1 MKKDT
6 AWRDMMT
13 QHPGG
18 GGNGPRGRN
27 IPHDGEEKGKMFV
40 GGLSWETTQET
51 LQRYFGQY
59 GEVIDC
65 VVMKNSD
72 TGRSRG
78 FGFVTFADPN
88 KVDVVLKSGPHEL
101 DGRTIDPKA
110 CNPRSMQKQKKNG
123 NWPKV
128 FLGGL
133 PSNLTE
139 TDLRNFFS
147 RFGAVM
153 EVVIM
158 FDQEKKKSRGFGF
171 LSFETEEAVD
181 RAVAE
186 HFVNINGKQKVEIKK
201 AEPRDASKA
210 QEDAGQWGTPPDNQ
224 WGMPVGPPG
233 MPGINNG
240 MGPGNMGPPL
250 GPPLGP
256 HNSQMGGHMGTQGMV
271 QGPYQ
276 GWGTPPQQQGYPPQ
290 GYGAPQGPQGYQGW
304 GAGQTLQQWGAPN
317 YGSPGGQQYGSF
329 GDPYGRNAPLGALV
343 TGAPGAPSPNLAAAA
358 APQPGGKTSADY
370 SSWGQYNYNQM
381 TSESTAAAA
390 AVFNHGHGRG
400 YNDGGPQ
407 GQAPAHQGNTRV
419 PYAEEAA
426 KEESIMKGGKRK
438 VVDDDVELY
447 KKRKFHPEL
456 DKESIGS
463 RAVAGYSGYS
473 GDMTVEQ
480 YMTHL

>member
-6 AWRDMMT
+6 AWRDMMA
-13 QHPGG
+13 HPG

-27 IPHDGEEKGKMFV
+27 MPHDGEEKGKMFV
-40 GGLSWETTQET
+40 GGLSWETTQES

-65 VVMKNSD
+65 VVMKNSE

-88 KVDVVLKSGPHEL
+88 KVESVLKSGPHEL

-110 CNPRSMQKQKKNG
+110 CNPRSMQKQKRNG

-147 RFGAVM
+147 RFGGVM

-186 HFVNINGKQKVEIKK
+186 HFVNINGKQVEIKK
-201 AEPRDASKA
+201 AEPRDANKA
-210 QEDAGQWGTPPDNQ
+210 QEESGQWGTHPDNQ

-233 MPGINNG
+233 MHGLNNG

-256 HNSQMGGHMGTQGMV
+256 HNSQMGAHLGTQGMV

-290 GYGAPQGPQGYQGW
+290 GYGAPQGPGGYQGW
-304 GAGQTLQQWGAPN
+304 GAGQQLQQWGAPN
-317 YGSPGGQQYGSF
+317 YSSPGGQQYGSF
-329 GDPYGRNAPLGALV
+329 GDPYGRNAPLSALM

-358 APQPGGKTSADY
+358 AGPTPGGKASADY
-370 SSWGQYNYNQM
+370 SSWGQFNYNQM
-381 TSESTAAAA
+381 SGENSAAAA
-390 AVFNHGHGRG
+390 AAAAFNHGRG
-400 YNDGGPQ
+400 YNDGG
-407 GQAPAHQGNTRV
+407 APGPAPTHQG
-419 PYAEEAA
+419 E
-426 KEESIMKGGKRK
+426 
-438 VVDDDVELY
+438 
-447 KKRKFHPEL
+447 
-456 DKESIGS
+456 GS
-463 RAVAGYSGYS
+463 SVW
-473 GDMTVEQ
+473 
-480 YMTHL
+480 

>member
-1 MKKDT
+1 MKKDS
-6 AWRDMMT
+6 AWRDMMA
-13 QHPGG
+13 HPG

-27 IPHDGEEKGKMFV
+27 MPHDGEEKGKMFV
-40 GGLSWETTQET
+40 GGLSWETTQES

-65 VVMKNSD
+65 VVMKNNE

-88 KVDVVLKSGPHEL
+88 KVDAVLKNGPHEL

-110 CNPRSMQKQKKNG
+110 CNPRSMQKQKRNG

-147 RFGAVM
+147 RFGGVM

-186 HFVNINGKQKVEIKK
+186 HFVNINGKQVEIKK
-201 AEPRDASKA
+201 AEPRDTSKA
-210 QEDAGQWGTPPDNQ
+210 QEEGGQWGAHPDNH

-233 MPGINNG
+233 MPGLNNG
-240 MGPGNMGPPL
+240 MGPGNMGPPM
-250 GPPLGP
+250 GPPLP

-271 QGPYQ
+271 QSPYQ

-290 GYGAPQGPQGYQGW
+290 GYGAPQGPGGYQGW
-304 GAGQTLQQWGAPN
+304 GASQQLQQWGAPS

-329 GDPYGRNAPLGALV
+329 GDPYGRNAPLSALM

-358 APQPGGKTSADY
+358 GPQPGGKASADY
-370 SSWGQYNYNQM
+370 SSWGQFNYNQM
-381 TSESTAAAA
+381 SGENSAAAA
-390 AVFNHGHGRG
+390 AAAFNHGRG
-400 YNDGGPQ
+400 YNDGGAP
-407 GQAPAHQGNTRV
+407 GQAPAHQGAAQYGSEGYFMHEGRDPHANGR
-419 PYAEEAA
+419 PSPSDAEQ
-426 KEESIMKGGKRK
+426 KTYIS
-438 VVDDDVELY
+438 L
-447 KKRKFHPEL
+447 
-456 DKESIGS
+456 
-463 RAVAGYSGYS
+463 
-473 GDMTVEQ
+473 
-480 YMTHL
+480 

>member
-1 MKKDT
+1 MEELRVWRHLDFWRHLGEDARPPCSACGGETMKKDS
-6 AWRDMMT
+6 AWRDMMA
-13 QHPGG
+13 HPG

-27 IPHDGEEKGKMFV
+27 MPHDGEEKGKMFV
-40 GGLSWETTQET
+40 GGLSWETTQES

-65 VVMKNSD
+65 VVMKNNE

-88 KVDVVLKSGPHEL
+88 KVDAVLKNGPHEL

-110 CNPRSMQKQKKNG
+110 CNPRSMQKQKRNG

-147 RFGAVM
+147 RFGGVM

-186 HFVNINGKQKVEIKK
+186 HFVNINGKQVEIKK
-201 AEPRDASKA
+201 AEPRDTSKA
-210 QEDAGQWGTPPDNQ
+210 QEEGGQWGAHPDNH

-233 MPGINNG
+233 MPGLNNG
-240 MGPGNMGPPL
+240 MGPGNMGPPM
-250 GPPLGP
+250 GPPLP

-271 QGPYQ
+271 QSPYQ

-290 GYGAPQGPQGYQGW
+290 GYGAPQGPGGYQGW
-304 GAGQTLQQWGAPN
+304 GASQQLQQWGAPS

-329 GDPYGRNAPLGALV
+329 GDPYGRNAPLSALM

-358 APQPGGKTSADY
+358 GPQPGGKASADY
-370 SSWGQYNYNQM
+370 SSWGQFNYNQM
-381 TSESTAAAA
+381 SGENSAAAA
-390 AVFNHGHGRG
+390 AAAFNHGRG
-400 YNDGGPQ
+400 YNDGGAP
-407 GQAPAHQGNTRV
+407 GQAPAHQGAAQYGSEGYFMHEGRDPHANGR
-419 PYAEEAA
+419 PSPSDAEQ
-426 KEESIMKGGKRK
+426 KTYIS
-438 VVDDDVELY
+438 L
-447 KKRKFHPEL
+447 
-456 DKESIGS
+456 
-463 RAVAGYSGYS
+463 
-473 GDMTVEQ
+473 
-480 YMTHL
+480 

>member
-1 MKKDT
+1 MKKDS
-6 AWRDMMT
+6 AWRDMMA
-13 QHPGG
+13 HPG

-27 IPHDGEEKGKMFV
+27 MPHDGEEKGKMFV
-40 GGLSWETTQET
+40 GGLSWETTQES

-65 VVMKNSD
+65 VVMKNNE

-88 KVDVVLKSGPHEL
+88 KVDAVLKSGPHEL

-110 CNPRSMQKQKKNG
+110 CNPRSMQKQKRNG

-147 RFGAVM
+147 RFGGVM

-186 HFVNINGKQKVEIKK
+186 HFVNINGKQVEIKK
-201 AEPRDASKA
+201 AEPRDTSKA
-210 QEDAGQWGTPPDNQ
+210 QEEGGQWGAHPDNH

-233 MPGINNG
+233 MPGLNNG
-240 MGPGNMGPPL
+240 MGPGNMGPPM
-250 GPPLGP
+250 GPPLP

-271 QGPYQ
+271 QSPYQ

-290 GYGAPQGPQGYQGW
+290 GYGAPQGPGGYQGW
-304 GAGQTLQQWGAPN
+304 GASQQLQQWGAPS

-329 GDPYGRNAPLGALV
+329 GPMEGGTWGWTSP
-343 TGAPGAPSPNLAAAA
+343 TSPSTPQPHEPAAG
-358 APQPGGKTSADY
+358 PQPGGKASADY
-370 SSWGQYNYNQM
+370 SSWGQFNYNQM
-381 TSESTAAAA
+381 SGENSAAA
-390 AVFNHGHGRG
+390 AVAFNHGRG
-400 YNDGGPQ
+400 YNDGGAP
-407 GQAPAHQGNTRV
+407 GQASAHQGAAQYGSEGYFMHEGRDPHANGR
-419 PYAEEAA
+419 PSPSDAEQ
-426 KEESIMKGGKRK
+426 KTYIS
-438 VVDDDVELY
+438 L
-447 KKRKFHPEL
+447 
-456 DKESIGS
+456 
-463 RAVAGYSGYS
+463 
-473 GDMTVEQ
+473 
-480 YMTHL
+480 

>member
-6 AWRDMMT
+6 AWRDMMA
-13 QHPGG
+13 HPGG
-18 GGNGPRGRN
+18 GNAPRGRN
-27 IPHDGEEKGKMFV
+27 MPHDGEEKGKMFV
-40 GGLSWETTQET
+40 GGLSWETTQES

-65 VVMKNSD
+65 VVMKNSE

-88 KVDVVLKSGPHEL
+88 KVDSVLKNGPHEL

-110 CNPRSMQKQKKNG
+110 CNPRSMQKQKRNG

-147 RFGAVM
+147 RFGGVM

-210 QEDAGQWGTPPDNQ
+210 QEEGGQWGTHPDNQ

-233 MPGINNG
+233 MPGLNNG

-290 GYGAPQGPQGYQGW
+290 GYGAPQGPGGYQGW
-304 GAGQTLQQWGAPN
+304 GAGQQLQQWGAPN

-329 GDPYGRNAPLGALV
+329 GDPYGRNAPIGALM

-358 APQPGGKTSADY
+358 GAQPGGKASADY
-370 SSWGQYNYNQM
+370 SSWGQFNYNQM
-381 TSESTAAAA
+381 SGENSAAAA
-390 AVFNHGHGRG
+390 AAAFNHGRG
-400 YNDGGPQ
+400 YNDGGAP
-407 GQAPAHQGNTRV
+407 GPAPAHQG
-419 PYAEEAA
+419 AA
-426 KEESIMKGGKRK
+426 RYGSEGVIGQEGGDPHTNGRPSPSNAQP
-438 VVDDDVELY
+438 LSY
-447 KKRKFHPEL
+447 IQL
-456 DKESIGS
+456 
-463 RAVAGYSGYS
+463 
-473 GDMTVEQ
+473 
-480 YMTHL
+480 

>member
-1 MKKDT
+1 MEELRVWRHLDFWRHLGEDARPPCSACGGETMKKDS
-6 AWRDMMT
+6 AWRDMMA
-13 QHPGG
+13 HPG

-27 IPHDGEEKGKMFV
+27 MPHDGEEKGKMFV
-40 GGLSWETTQET
+40 GGLSWETTQES

-65 VVMKNSD
+65 VVMKNNE

-88 KVDVVLKSGPHEL
+88 KVDAVLKNGPHEL

-110 CNPRSMQKQKKNG
+110 CNPRSMQKQKRNG

-147 RFGAVM
+147 RFGGVM

-186 HFVNINGKQKVEIKK
+186 HFVNINGKQVEIKK
-201 AEPRDASKA
+201 AEPRDTSKA
-210 QEDAGQWGTPPDNQ
+210 QEEGGQWGAHPDNH

-233 MPGINNG
+233 MPGLNNG
-240 MGPGNMGPPL
+240 MGPGNMGPPM
-250 GPPLGP
+250 GPPLP

-271 QGPYQ
+271 QSPYQ

-290 GYGAPQGPQGYQGW
+290 GYGAPQGPGGYQGW
-304 GAGQTLQQWGAPN
+304 GASQQLQQWGAPS

-329 GDPYGRNAPLGALV
+329 
-343 TGAPGAPSPNLAAAA
+343 AAAG
-358 APQPGGKTSADY
+358 PQPGGKASADY
-370 SSWGQYNYNQM
+370 SSWGQFNYNQM
-381 TSESTAAAA
+381 SGENSAAAA
-390 AVFNHGHGRG
+390 AAAFNHGRG
-400 YNDGGPQ
+400 YNDGGAP
-407 GQAPAHQGNTRV
+407 GQAPAHQG
-419 PYAEEAA
+419 
-426 KEESIMKGGKRK
+426 
-438 VVDDDVELY
+438 EL
-447 KKRKFHPEL
+447 
-456 DKESIGS
+456 S
-463 RAVAGYSGYS
+463 
-473 GDMTVEQ
+473 
-480 YMTHL
+480 

>member
-6 AWRDMMT
+6 AWRDMMA
-13 QHPGG
+13 HPGG
-18 GGNGPRGRN
+18 GNAPRGRN
-27 IPHDGEEKGKMFV
+27 MPHDGEEKGKMFV
-40 GGLSWETTQET
+40 GGLSWETTQES

-65 VVMKNSD
+65 VVMKNSE

-88 KVDVVLKSGPHEL
+88 KVDSVLKNGPHEL

-110 CNPRSMQKQKKNG
+110 CNPRSMQKQKRNG

-147 RFGAVM
+147 RFGGVM

-186 HFVNINGKQKVEIKK
+186 HFVNINGKQVEIKK

-210 QEDAGQWGTPPDNQ
+210 QEEGGQWGTHPDNQ

-233 MPGINNG
+233 MPGLNNG

-290 GYGAPQGPQGYQGW
+290 GYGAPQGPGGYQGW
-304 GAGQTLQQWGAPN
+304 GAGQQLQQWGAPN

-329 GDPYGRNAPLGALV
+329 GDPYGRNAPIGALM

-358 APQPGGKTSADY
+358 GAQPGGKASADY
-370 SSWGQYNYNQM
+370 SSWGQFNYNQM
-381 TSESTAAAA
+381 SGENSAAAA
-390 AVFNHGHGRG
+390 AAAFNHGRG
-400 YNDGGPQ
+400 YNDGGAP
-407 GQAPAHQGNTRV
+407 GPAPAHQDL
-419 PYAEEAA
+419 A
-426 KEESIMKGGKRK
+426 
-438 VVDDDVELY
+438 L
-447 KKRKFHPEL
+447 FF
-456 DKESIGS
+456 GS
-463 RAVAGYSGYS
+463 N
-473 GDMTVEQ
+473 
-480 YMTHL
+480 

>member
-6 AWRDMMT
+6 AWRDMMA
-13 QHPGG
+13 HPG

-27 IPHDGEEKGKMFV
+27 MPHDGEEKGKMFV
-40 GGLSWETTQET
+40 GGLSWETTQES

-65 VVMKNSD
+65 VVMKNSE

-88 KVDVVLKSGPHEL
+88 KVDSVLKNGPHEL

-110 CNPRSMQKQKKNG
+110 CNPRSMQKQKRNG

-147 RFGAVM
+147 RFGGVM

-186 HFVNINGKQKVEIKK
+186 HFVNINGKQVEIKK

-210 QEDAGQWGTPPDNQ
+210 QEEGGQWGAHPDNQ

-233 MPGINNG
+233 MPGLNNG

-290 GYGAPQGPQGYQGW
+290 GYGAPQGPGGYQGW
-304 GAGQTLQQWGAPN
+304 GAGQQLQQWGAPN

-329 GDPYGRNAPLGALV
+329 GDPYGRNAPLSALM

-358 APQPGGKTSADY
+358 GPQPGGKASADY
-370 SSWGQYNYNQM
+370 SSWGQFNYNQM
-381 TSESTAAAA
+381 SGENSAAAA
-390 AVFNHGHGRG
+390 AAAFNHGRG
-400 YNDGGPQ
+400 YNDGGAP
-407 GQAPAHQGNTRV
+407 GPAPAHQGEIGTFLWEHLTLYN
-419 PYAEEAA
+419 AHNQLFSGAA
-426 KEESIMKGGKRK
+426 RYGSEGVIGQEGGDPHTNGRPSPSNAQPFSYIQ
-438 VVDDDVELY
+438 L
-447 KKRKFHPEL
+447 
-456 DKESIGS
+456 
-463 RAVAGYSGYS
+463 
-473 GDMTVEQ
+473 
-480 YMTHL
+480 

>member
-1 MKKDT
+1 MKKDS
-6 AWRDMMT
+6 AWRDMMA
-13 QHPGG
+13 HPG

-27 IPHDGEEKGKMFV
+27 MPHDGEEKGKMFV
-40 GGLSWETTQET
+40 GGLSWETTQES

-65 VVMKNSD
+65 VVMKNNE

-88 KVDVVLKSGPHEL
+88 KVDAVLKSGPHEL

-110 CNPRSMQKQKKNG
+110 CNPRSMQKQKRNG

-147 RFGAVM
+147 RFGGVM

-186 HFVNINGKQKVEIKK
+186 HFVNINGKQVEIKK
-201 AEPRDASKA
+201 AEPRDTSKA
-210 QEDAGQWGTPPDNQ
+210 QEEGGQWGAHPDNH

-233 MPGINNG
+233 MPGLNNG
-240 MGPGNMGPPL
+240 MGPGNMGPPM
-250 GPPLGP
+250 GPPLP

-271 QGPYQ
+271 QSPYQ

-290 GYGAPQGPQGYQGW
+290 GYGAPQGPGGYQGW
-304 GAGQTLQQWGAPN
+304 GASQQLQQWGAPS

-329 GDPYGRNAPLGALV
+329 GPMEGGTWGWTSPTSPSTPQPHERDPYGRNAPLSALM

-358 APQPGGKTSADY
+358 GPQPGGKASADY
-370 SSWGQYNYNQM
+370 SSWGQFNYNQM
-381 TSESTAAAA
+381 SGENSAAA
-390 AVFNHGHGRG
+390 AVAFNHGRG
-400 YNDGGPQ
+400 YNDGGAP
-407 GQAPAHQGNTRV
+407 GQASAHQGAAQYGSEGYFMHEGRDPHANGR
-419 PYAEEAA
+419 PSPSDAEQ
-426 KEESIMKGGKRK
+426 KTYIS
-438 VVDDDVELY
+438 L
-447 KKRKFHPEL
+447 
-456 DKESIGS
+456 
-463 RAVAGYSGYS
+463 
-473 GDMTVEQ
+473 
-480 YMTHL
+480 

>member
-1 MKKDT
+1 MKKET
-6 AWRDMMT
+6 AWRDMMA
-13 QHPGG
+13 HPC

-40 GGLSWETTQET
+40 GGLSWETTQES

-65 VVMKNSD
+65 VVMKNSE

-88 KVDVVLKSGPHEL
+88 KVDSVLKSGPHEL

-110 CNPRSMQKQKKNG
+110 CNPRSMQKQKRNG

-147 RFGAVM
+147 RFGGVM

-186 HFVNINGKQKVEIKK
+186 HFVNINGKQVEIKK
-201 AEPRDASKA
+201 AEPRDANKVQDES
-210 QEDAGQWGTPPDNQ
+210 GQWGAHPDNQ
-224 WGMPVGPPG
+224 WGMPVGPP
-233 MPGINNG
+233 MPGLNNG

-271 QGPYQ
+271 QSPYQ

-290 GYGAPQGPQGYQGW
+290 GYGAPQGPGGYQGW
-304 GAGQTLQQWGAPN
+304 GAGQLQQQWGAPN

-329 GDPYGRNAPLGALV
+329 GPMEGGTWGWTSP
-343 TGAPGAPSPNLAAAA
+343 TSPSTPQPHEPAAAG
-358 APQPGGKTSADY
+358 PQPGGKASADY
-370 SSWGQYNYNQM
+370 SSWGQFNYNQM
-381 TSESTAAAA
+381 SGENSAAAA
-390 AVFNHGHGRG
+390 FNHGRG
-400 YNDGGPQ
+400 YSDGG
-407 GQAPAHQGNTRV
+407 APGPAPPHQGATR
-419 PYAEEAA
+419 Y
-426 KEESIMKGGKRK
+426 
-438 VVDDDVELY
+438 
-447 KKRKFHPEL
+447 
-456 DKESIGS
+456 GS
-463 RAVAGYSGYS
+463 EGVMEMGEPHTNGRPSPPA
-473 GDMTVEQ
+473 
-480 YMTHL
+480 YMHL

>member
-1 MKKDT
+1 MKKDG
-6 AWRDMMT
+6 AWRDMMA
-13 QHPGG
+13 HPG

-40 GGLSWETTQET
+40 GGLSWETTQES

-65 VVMKNSD
+65 VVMKNSE

-147 RFGAVM
+147 RYGAVM

-186 HFVNINGKQKVEIKK
+186 HFVNINGKQVEIKK

-210 QEDAGQWGTPPDNQ
+210 QEESGQWGTPPDNQ

-233 MPGINNG
+233 IPGLNNG

-271 QGPYQ
+271 QGPYHQ

-304 GAGQTLQQWGAPN
+304 GAGQQLQQWGAPN

-329 GDPYGRNAPLGALV
+329 GDPYGRNAPLNALV

-358 APQPGGKTSADY
+358 GPQPGGKASADY

-381 TSESTAAAA
+381 SGENSAVAAAA
-390 AVFNHGHGRG
+390 AAFNHGRG
-400 YNDGGPQ
+400 YNDGGAQ
-407 GQAPAHQGNTRV
+407 GQAPAHQGAARYGSESLMGQQAGDPHTNGRPSPSNAQPS
-419 PYAEEAA
+419 PY
-426 KEESIMKGGKRK
+426 IQ
-438 VVDDDVELY
+438 L
-447 KKRKFHPEL
+447 
-456 DKESIGS
+456 
-463 RAVAGYSGYS
+463 
-473 GDMTVEQ
+473 
-480 YMTHL
+480 

>member
-1 MKKDT
+1 MEELRVWRHLDFWRHLGEDARPPCSACGGETMKKDS
-6 AWRDMMT
+6 AWRDMMA
-13 QHPGG
+13 HPG

-27 IPHDGEEKGKMFV
+27 MPHDGEEKGKMFV
-40 GGLSWETTQET
+40 GGLSWETTQES

-65 VVMKNSD
+65 VVMKNNE

-88 KVDVVLKSGPHEL
+88 KVDAVLKNGPHEL

-110 CNPRSMQKQKKNG
+110 CNPRSMQKQKRNG

-147 RFGAVM
+147 RFGGVM

-186 HFVNINGKQKVEIKK
+186 HFVNINGKQVEIKK
-201 AEPRDASKA
+201 AEPRDTSKA
-210 QEDAGQWGTPPDNQ
+210 QEEGGQWGAHPDNH

-233 MPGINNG
+233 MPGLNNG
-240 MGPGNMGPPL
+240 MGPGNMGPPM
-250 GPPLGP
+250 GPPLP

-271 QGPYQ
+271 QSPYQ

-290 GYGAPQGPQGYQGW
+290 GYGAPQGPGGYQGW
-304 GAGQTLQQWGAPN
+304 GASQQLQQWGAPS

-329 GDPYGRNAPLGALV
+329 
-343 TGAPGAPSPNLAAAA
+343 AAAG
-358 APQPGGKTSADY
+358 PQPGGKASADY
-370 SSWGQYNYNQM
+370 SSWGQFNYNQM
-381 TSESTAAAA
+381 SGENSAAAA
-390 AVFNHGHGRG
+390 AAAFNHGRG
-400 YNDGGPQ
+400 YNDGGAP
-407 GQAPAHQGNTRV
+407 GQAPAHQGAAQYGSEGYFMHEGRDPHANGR
-419 PYAEEAA
+419 PSPSDAEQ
-426 KEESIMKGGKRK
+426 KTYIS
-438 VVDDDVELY
+438 L
-447 KKRKFHPEL
+447 
-456 DKESIGS
+456 
-463 RAVAGYSGYS
+463 
-473 GDMTVEQ
+473 
-480 YMTHL
+480 

>member
-6 AWRDMMT
+6 AWRDMMA
-13 QHPGG
+13 HPG

-27 IPHDGEEKGKMFV
+27 MPHDGEEKGKMFV
-40 GGLSWETTQET
+40 GGLSWETTQES

-65 VVMKNSD
+65 VVMKNSE

-88 KVDVVLKSGPHEL
+88 KVDSVLKSGPHEL

-110 CNPRSMQKQKKNG
+110 CNPRSMQKQKRNG

-147 RFGAVM
+147 RFGGVM

-186 HFVNINGKQKVEIKK
+186 HFVNINGKQVEIKK

-210 QEDAGQWGTPPDNQ
+210 QEEGGQWGTHPDNH

-233 MPGINNG
+233 MPGLNNG
-240 MGPGNMGPPL
+240 MGPGNMGPPM

-256 HNSQMGGHMGTQGMV
+256 HNSQIGGHMGTQGMV

-290 GYGAPQGPQGYQGW
+290 GYGAPQGPGGYQGW
-304 GAGQTLQQWGAPN
+304 GASQQLQQWGAPN

-329 GDPYGRNAPLGALV
+329 GDPYGRNAPLSALM

-358 APQPGGKTSADY
+358 GPQPGGKASADY
-370 SSWGQYNYNQM
+370 SSWGQFNYNQM
-381 TSESTAAAA
+381 SGENSAAAA
-390 AVFNHGHGRG
+390 AAAFNHGRG
-400 YNDGGPQ
+400 YNDGGAP
-407 GQAPAHQGNTRV
+407 GQAPAHQGAARYGSEGYILHEGLDPHANGR
-419 PYAEEAA
+419 PSPSDAEQ
-426 KEESIMKGGKRK
+426 KTYNIS
-438 VVDDDVELY
+438 L
-447 KKRKFHPEL
+447 
-456 DKESIGS
+456 
-463 RAVAGYSGYS
+463 
-473 GDMTVEQ
+473 
-480 YMTHL
+480 

>member
-1 MKKDT
+1 MVQDSEVLQVQSFVEAEDACFRLHVWRTVRMKKDT
-6 AWRDMMT
+6 AWRDMMA
-13 QHPGG
+13 HPG

-27 IPHDGEEKGKMFV
+27 MPHDGEEKGKMFV
-40 GGLSWETTQET
+40 GGLSWETTQES

-65 VVMKNSD
+65 VVMKNSE

-88 KVDVVLKSGPHEL
+88 KVESVLKSGPHEL

-110 CNPRSMQKQKKNG
+110 CNPRSMQKQKRNG

-147 RFGAVM
+147 RFGGVM

-201 AEPRDASKA
+201 AEPRDANKA
-210 QEDAGQWGTPPDNQ
+210 QEESGQWGTHPDNQ

-233 MPGINNG
+233 MHGLNNG

-256 HNSQMGGHMGTQGMV
+256 HNSQMGAHLGTQGMV

-290 GYGAPQGPQGYQGW
+290 GYGAPQGPGGYQGW
-304 GAGQTLQQWGAPN
+304 GAGQQLQQWGAPN
-317 YGSPGGQQYGSF
+317 YSSPGGQQYGSF
-329 GDPYGRNAPLGALV
+329 GDPYGRNAPLSALM

-358 APQPGGKTSADY
+358 AGPTPGGKASADY
-370 SSWGQYNYNQM
+370 SSWGQFNYNQM
-381 TSESTAAAA
+381 SGENSAAAA
-390 AVFNHGHGRG
+390 AAAAFNHGRG
-400 YNDGGPQ
+400 YNDGG
-407 GQAPAHQGNTRV
+407 APGPAPTHQGAARYGSEGVIGQEGGDPHTNGRPSPSNAQPF
-419 PYAEEAA
+419 PY
-426 KEESIMKGGKRK
+426 IP
-438 VVDDDVELY
+438 L
-447 KKRKFHPEL
+447 
-456 DKESIGS
+456 
-463 RAVAGYSGYS
+463 
-473 GDMTVEQ
+473 
-480 YMTHL
+480 

>member
-1 MKKDT
+1 MKKDS
-6 AWRDMMT
+6 AWRDMMA
-13 QHPGG
+13 HPG

-27 IPHDGEEKGKMFV
+27 MPHDGEEKGKMFV
-40 GGLSWETTQET
+40 GGLSWETTQES

-65 VVMKNSD
+65 VVMKNNE

-88 KVDVVLKSGPHEL
+88 KVDAVLKSGPHEL

-110 CNPRSMQKQKKNG
+110 CNPRSMQKQKRNG

-147 RFGAVM
+147 RFGGVM

-186 HFVNINGKQKVEIKK
+186 HFVNINGKQVEIKK
-201 AEPRDASKA
+201 AEPRDTSKA
-210 QEDAGQWGTPPDNQ
+210 QEEGGQWGAHPDNH

-233 MPGINNG
+233 MPGLNNG
-240 MGPGNMGPPL
+240 MGPGNMGPPM
-250 GPPLGP
+250 GPPLP

-271 QGPYQ
+271 QSPYQ

-290 GYGAPQGPQGYQGW
+290 GYGAPQGPGGYQGW
-304 GAGQTLQQWGAPN
+304 GASQQLQQWGAPS

-329 GDPYGRNAPLGALV
+329 GPMEGGTWGWTSP
-343 TGAPGAPSPNLAAAA
+343 TSPSTPQPHEPAAG
-358 APQPGGKTSADY
+358 PQPGGKASADY
-370 SSWGQYNYNQM
+370 SSWGQFNYNQM
-381 TSESTAAAA
+381 SGENSAAA
-390 AVFNHGHGRG
+390 AVAFNHGRG
-400 YNDGGPQ
+400 YNDGGAP
-407 GQAPAHQGNTRV
+407 GQASAHQG
-419 PYAEEAA
+419 E
-426 KEESIMKGGKRK
+426 
-438 VVDDDVELY
+438 
-447 KKRKFHPEL
+447 
-456 DKESIGS
+456 GS
-463 RAVAGYSGYS
+463 SVW
-473 GDMTVEQ
+473 
-480 YMTHL
+480 

>member
-1 MKKDT
+1 MEELRVWRHLDFWRHLGEDARPPCSACGGETMKKDS
-6 AWRDMMT
+6 AWRDMMA
-13 QHPGG
+13 HPG

-27 IPHDGEEKGKMFV
+27 MPHDGEEKGKMFV
-40 GGLSWETTQET
+40 GGLSWETTQES

-65 VVMKNSD
+65 VVMKNNE

-88 KVDVVLKSGPHEL
+88 KVDAVLKNGPHEL

-110 CNPRSMQKQKKNG
+110 CNPRSMQKQKRNG

-147 RFGAVM
+147 RFGGVM

-186 HFVNINGKQKVEIKK
+186 HFVNINGKQVEIKK
-201 AEPRDASKA
+201 AEPRDTSKA
-210 QEDAGQWGTPPDNQ
+210 QEEGGQWGAHPDNH

-233 MPGINNG
+233 MPGLNNG
-240 MGPGNMGPPL
+240 MGPGNMGPPM
-250 GPPLGP
+250 GPPLP

-271 QGPYQ
+271 QSPYQ

-290 GYGAPQGPQGYQGW
+290 GYGAPQGPGGYQGW
-304 GAGQTLQQWGAPN
+304 GASQQLQQWGAPS

-329 GDPYGRNAPLGALV
+329 GDPYGRNAPLSALM

-358 APQPGGKTSADY
+358 GPQPGGKASADY
-370 SSWGQYNYNQM
+370 SSWGQFNYNQM
-381 TSESTAAAA
+381 SGENSAAAA
-390 AVFNHGHGRG
+390 AAAFNHGRG
-400 YNDGGPQ
+400 YNDGGAP
-407 GQAPAHQGNTRV
+407 GQAPAHQG
-419 PYAEEAA
+419 E
-426 KEESIMKGGKRK
+426 
-438 VVDDDVELY
+438 
-447 KKRKFHPEL
+447 
-456 DKESIGS
+456 GS
-463 RAVAGYSGYS
+463 SVW
-473 GDMTVEQ
+473 
-480 YMTHL
+480 

>member
-1 MKKDT
+1 MKKDS
-6 AWRDMMT
+6 AWRDMMA
-13 QHPGG
+13 HPG

-27 IPHDGEEKGKMFV
+27 MPHDGEEKGKMFV
-40 GGLSWETTQET
+40 GGLSWETTQES

-65 VVMKNSD
+65 VVMKNNE

-88 KVDVVLKSGPHEL
+88 KVDAVLKNGPHEL

-110 CNPRSMQKQKKNG
+110 CNPRSMQKQKRNG

-147 RFGAVM
+147 RFGGVM

-186 HFVNINGKQKVEIKK
+186 HFVNINGKQVEIKK
-201 AEPRDASKA
+201 AEPRDTSKA
-210 QEDAGQWGTPPDNQ
+210 QEEGGQWGAHPDNH

-233 MPGINNG
+233 MPGLNNG
-240 MGPGNMGPPL
+240 MGPGNMGPPM
-250 GPPLGP
+250 GPPLP

-271 QGPYQ
+271 QSPYQ

-290 GYGAPQGPQGYQGW
+290 GYGAPQGPGGYQGW
-304 GAGQTLQQWGAPN
+304 GASQQLQQWGAPS

-329 GDPYGRNAPLGALV
+329 
-343 TGAPGAPSPNLAAAA
+343 AAAG
-358 APQPGGKTSADY
+358 PQPGGKASADY
-370 SSWGQYNYNQM
+370 SSWGQFNYNQM
-381 TSESTAAAA
+381 SGENSAAAA
-390 AVFNHGHGRG
+390 AAAFNHGRG
-400 YNDGGPQ
+400 YNDGGAP
-407 GQAPAHQGNTRV
+407 GQAPAHQ
-419 PYAEEAA
+419 
-426 KEESIMKGGKRK
+426 
-438 VVDDDVELY
+438 D
-447 KKRKFHPEL
+447 
-456 DKESIGS
+456 
-463 RAVAGYSGYS
+463 
-473 GDMTVEQ
+473 
-480 YMTHL
+480 

>member
-1 MKKDT
+1 MP
-6 AWRDMMT
+6 
-13 QHPGG
+13 HPG

-40 GGLSWETTQET
+40 GGLSWETTQES

-65 VVMKNSD
+65 VVMKNSE

-110 CNPRSMQKQKKNG
+110 CNPRSMQKQKRNNG
-123 NWPKV
+123 NWPKVESSFTKDDELNVYTVHSCKV

-147 RFGAVM
+147 RFGGVM

-186 HFVNINGKQKVEIKK
+186 HFVNINGKQVEIKK
-201 AEPRDASKA
+201 AEPRDASKGS
-210 QEDAGQWGTPPDNQ
+210 EGTDGQWGTPPDNQ
-224 WGMPVGPPG
+224 WGMHSIPPG
-233 MPGINNG
+233 MPGLNNG

-256 HNSQMGGHMGTQGMV
+256 QGQMGGHMVTQSMG

-290 GYGAPQGPQGYQGW
+290 GYGAPQGYQGW
-304 GAGQTLQQWGAPN
+304 GAGQQLQQWGAPS

-329 GDPYGRNAPLGALV
+329 GDPYGRSAPLNALV
-343 TGAPGAPSPNLAAAA
+343 TGAPGAPSPSLATA
-358 APQPGGKTSADY
+358 APPAPTAGKATADY
-370 SSWGQYNYNQM
+370 SSWGQYNYNQIGGEN
-381 TSESTAAAA
+381 TVAAAAAAFNHGRYSEAGAPQGQPTGQPSAHQGVARYGSEDVPGGVEMPANGRPSPNAAAAA
-390 AVFNHGHGRG
+390 AV
-400 YNDGGPQ
+400 
-407 GQAPAHQGNTRV
+407 
-419 PYAEEAA
+419 AA
-426 KEESIMKGGKRK
+426 AAAAAA
-438 VVDDDVELY
+438 
-447 KKRKFHPEL
+447 
-456 DKESIGS
+456 
-463 RAVAGYSGYS
+463 AVAQPPHMYHQLS
-473 GDMTVEQ
+473 
-480 YMTHL
+480 

>member
-1 MKKDT
+1 MEELRVWRHLDFWRHLGEDARPPCSACGGETMKKDS
-6 AWRDMMT
+6 AWRDMMA
-13 QHPGG
+13 HPG

-27 IPHDGEEKGKMFV
+27 MPHDGEEKGKMFV
-40 GGLSWETTQET
+40 GGLSWETTQES

-65 VVMKNSD
+65 VVMKNNE

-88 KVDVVLKSGPHEL
+88 KVDAVLKNGPHEL

-110 CNPRSMQKQKKNG
+110 CNPRSMQKQKRNG

-147 RFGAVM
+147 RFGGVM

-186 HFVNINGKQKVEIKK
+186 HFVNINGKQVEIKK
-201 AEPRDASKA
+201 AEPRDTSKA
-210 QEDAGQWGTPPDNQ
+210 QEEGGQWGAHPDNH

-233 MPGINNG
+233 MPGLNNG
-240 MGPGNMGPPL
+240 MGPGNMGPPM
-250 GPPLGP
+250 GPPLP

-271 QGPYQ
+271 QSPYQ

-290 GYGAPQGPQGYQGW
+290 GYGAPQGPGGYQGW
-304 GAGQTLQQWGAPN
+304 GASQQLQQWGAPS

-329 GDPYGRNAPLGALV
+329 GDPYGRNAPLSALM

-358 APQPGGKTSADY
+358 GPQPGGKASADY
-370 SSWGQYNYNQM
+370 SSWGQFNYNQM
-381 TSESTAAAA
+381 SGENSAAAA
-390 AVFNHGHGRG
+390 AAAFNHGRG
-400 YNDGGPQ
+400 YNDGGAP
-407 GQAPAHQGNTRV
+407 GQAPAHQG
-419 PYAEEAA
+419 
-426 KEESIMKGGKRK
+426 
-438 VVDDDVELY
+438 EL
-447 KKRKFHPEL
+447 
-456 DKESIGS
+456 S
-463 RAVAGYSGYS
+463 
-473 GDMTVEQ
+473 
-480 YMTHL
+480 

>member
-1 MKKDT
+1 MKKDS
-6 AWRDMMT
+6 AWRDMMA
-13 QHPGG
+13 HPG

-27 IPHDGEEKGKMFV
+27 MPHDGEEKGKMFV
-40 GGLSWETTQET
+40 GGLSWETTQES

-65 VVMKNSD
+65 VVMKNNE

-88 KVDVVLKSGPHEL
+88 KVDAVLKNGPHEL

-110 CNPRSMQKQKKNG
+110 CNPRSMQKQKRNG

-147 RFGAVM
+147 RFGGVM

-186 HFVNINGKQKVEIKK
+186 HFVNINGKQVEIKK
-201 AEPRDASKA
+201 AEPRDTSKA
-210 QEDAGQWGTPPDNQ
+210 QEEGGQWGAHPDNH

-233 MPGINNG
+233 MPGLNNG
-240 MGPGNMGPPL
+240 MGPGNMGPPM
-250 GPPLGP
+250 GPPLP

-271 QGPYQ
+271 QSPYQ

-290 GYGAPQGPQGYQGW
+290 GYGAPQGPGGYQGW
-304 GAGQTLQQWGAPN
+304 GASQQLQQWGAPS

-329 GDPYGRNAPLGALV
+329 
-343 TGAPGAPSPNLAAAA
+343 AAAG
-358 APQPGGKTSADY
+358 PQPGGKASADY
-370 SSWGQYNYNQM
+370 SSWGQFNYNQM
-381 TSESTAAAA
+381 SGENSAAAA
-390 AVFNHGHGRG
+390 AAAFNHGRG
-400 YNDGGPQ
+400 YNDGGAP
-407 GQAPAHQGNTRV
+407 GQAPAHQGAAQYGSEGYFMHEGRDPHANGR
-419 PYAEEAA
+419 PSPSDAEQ
-426 KEESIMKGGKRK
+426 KTYIS
-438 VVDDDVELY
+438 L
-447 KKRKFHPEL
+447 
-456 DKESIGS
+456 
-463 RAVAGYSGYS
+463 
-473 GDMTVEQ
+473 
-480 YMTHL
+480 

>member
-1 MKKDT
+1 MEELRVWRHLDFWRHLGEDARPPCSACGGETMKKDS
-6 AWRDMMT
+6 AWRDMMA
-13 QHPGG
+13 HPG

-27 IPHDGEEKGKMFV
+27 MPHDGEEKGKMFV
-40 GGLSWETTQET
+40 GGLSWETTQES

-65 VVMKNSD
+65 VVMKNNE

-88 KVDVVLKSGPHEL
+88 KVDAVLKNGPHEL

-110 CNPRSMQKQKKNG
+110 CNPRSMQKQKRNG

-147 RFGAVM
+147 RFGGVM

-186 HFVNINGKQKVEIKK
+186 HFVNINGKQVEIKK
-201 AEPRDASKA
+201 AEPRDTSKA
-210 QEDAGQWGTPPDNQ
+210 QEEGGQWGAHPDNH

-233 MPGINNG
+233 MPGLNNG
-240 MGPGNMGPPL
+240 MGPGNMGPPM
-250 GPPLGP
+250 GPPLP

-271 QGPYQ
+271 QSPYQ

-290 GYGAPQGPQGYQGW
+290 GYGAPQGPGGYQGW
-304 GAGQTLQQWGAPN
+304 GASQQLQQWGAPS

-329 GDPYGRNAPLGALV
+329 GPMEGGTWGWTSP
-343 TGAPGAPSPNLAAAA
+343 TSPSTPQPHEPAAG
-358 APQPGGKTSADY
+358 PQPGGKASADY
-370 SSWGQYNYNQM
+370 SSWGQFNYNQM
-381 TSESTAAAA
+381 SGENSAAAA
-390 AVFNHGHGRG
+390 AAAFNHGRG
-400 YNDGGPQ
+400 YNDGGAP
-407 GQAPAHQGNTRV
+407 GQAPAHQG
-419 PYAEEAA
+419 E
-426 KEESIMKGGKRK
+426 
-438 VVDDDVELY
+438 
-447 KKRKFHPEL
+447 
-456 DKESIGS
+456 GS
-463 RAVAGYSGYS
+463 SVW
-473 GDMTVEQ
+473 
-480 YMTHL
+480 

>member
-1 MKKDT
+1 MKKDS
-6 AWRDMMT
+6 AWRDMMA
-13 QHPGG
+13 HPG

-27 IPHDGEEKGKMFV
+27 MPHDGEEKGKMFV
-40 GGLSWETTQET
+40 GGLSWETTQES

-65 VVMKNSD
+65 VVMKNNE

-88 KVDVVLKSGPHEL
+88 KVDAVLKSGPHEL

-110 CNPRSMQKQKKNG
+110 CNPRSMQKQKRNG

-147 RFGAVM
+147 RFGGVM

-186 HFVNINGKQKVEIKK
+186 HFVNINGKQVEIKK
-201 AEPRDASKA
+201 AEPRDTSKA
-210 QEDAGQWGTPPDNQ
+210 QEEGGQWGAHPDNH

-233 MPGINNG
+233 MPGLNNG
-240 MGPGNMGPPL
+240 MGPGNMGPPM
-250 GPPLGP
+250 GPPLP

-271 QGPYQ
+271 QSPYQ

-290 GYGAPQGPQGYQGW
+290 GYGAPQGPGGYQGW
-304 GAGQTLQQWGAPN
+304 GASQQLQQWGAPS

-329 GDPYGRNAPLGALV
+329 
-343 TGAPGAPSPNLAAAA
+343 AAAG
-358 APQPGGKTSADY
+358 PQPGGKASADY
-370 SSWGQYNYNQM
+370 SSWGQFNYNQM
-381 TSESTAAAA
+381 SGENSAAA
-390 AVFNHGHGRG
+390 AVAFNHGRG
-400 YNDGGPQ
+400 YNDGGAP
-407 GQAPAHQGNTRV
+407 GQASAHQG
-419 PYAEEAA
+419 E
-426 KEESIMKGGKRK
+426 
-438 VVDDDVELY
+438 
-447 KKRKFHPEL
+447 
-456 DKESIGS
+456 GS
-463 RAVAGYSGYS
+463 SVW
-473 GDMTVEQ
+473 
-480 YMTHL
+480 

>member
-1 MKKDT
+1 MCVNAGGGRSRLLIVAYPATLLTTHVFSDGCQKTWKVSEMEELRVWRHLDFWRHLGEDARPPCSACGGETMKKDS
-6 AWRDMMT
+6 AWRDMMA
-13 QHPGG
+13 HPG

-27 IPHDGEEKGKMFV
+27 MPHDGEEKGKMFV
-40 GGLSWETTQET
+40 GGLSWETTQES

-65 VVMKNSD
+65 VVMKNNE

-88 KVDVVLKSGPHEL
+88 KVDAVLKNGPHEL

-110 CNPRSMQKQKKNG
+110 CNPRSMQKQKRNG

-147 RFGAVM
+147 RFGGVM

-186 HFVNINGKQKVEIKK
+186 HFVNINGKQVEIKK
-201 AEPRDASKA
+201 AEPRDTSKA
-210 QEDAGQWGTPPDNQ
+210 QEEGGQWGAHPDNH

-233 MPGINNG
+233 MPGLNNG
-240 MGPGNMGPPL
+240 MGPGNMGPPM
-250 GPPLGP
+250 GPPLP

-271 QGPYQ
+271 QSPYQ

-290 GYGAPQGPQGYQGW
+290 GYGAPQGPGGYQGW
-304 GAGQTLQQWGAPN
+304 GASQQLQQWGAPS

-329 GDPYGRNAPLGALV
+329 GPMEGGTWGWTSP
-343 TGAPGAPSPNLAAAA
+343 TSPSTPQPHEPAAG
-358 APQPGGKTSADY
+358 PQPGGKASADY
-370 SSWGQYNYNQM
+370 SSWGQFNYNQM
-381 TSESTAAAA
+381 SGENSAAAA
-390 AVFNHGHGRG
+390 AAAFNHGRG
-400 YNDGGPQ
+400 YNDGGAP
-407 GQAPAHQGNTRV
+407 GQAPAHQG
-419 PYAEEAA
+419 E
-426 KEESIMKGGKRK
+426 
-438 VVDDDVELY
+438 
-447 KKRKFHPEL
+447 
-456 DKESIGS
+456 GS
-463 RAVAGYSGYS
+463 SVW
-473 GDMTVEQ
+473 
-480 YMTHL
+480 

>member
-6 AWRDMMT
+6 AWRDMMA
-13 QHPGG
+13 HPG

-27 IPHDGEEKGKMFV
+27 MPHDGEEKGKMFV
-40 GGLSWETTQET
+40 GGLSWETTQES

-65 VVMKNSD
+65 VVMKNSE

-88 KVDVVLKSGPHEL
+88 KVDSVLKSGPHEL

-110 CNPRSMQKQKKNG
+110 CNPRSMQKQKRNG

-147 RFGAVM
+147 RFGGVM

-186 HFVNINGKQKVEIKK
+186 HFVNINGKQVEIKK

-210 QEDAGQWGTPPDNQ
+210 QEEGGQWGTHPDNH

-233 MPGINNG
+233 MPGLNNG
-240 MGPGNMGPPL
+240 MGPGNMGPPM

-256 HNSQMGGHMGTQGMV
+256 HNSQIGGHMGTQGMV

-290 GYGAPQGPQGYQGW
+290 GYGAPQGPGGYQGW
-304 GAGQTLQQWGAPN
+304 GASQQLQQWGAPN

-329 GDPYGRNAPLGALV
+329 GPMEGGTWGWTSP
-343 TGAPGAPSPNLAAAA
+343 TSPSTPQPHEPAAG
-358 APQPGGKTSADY
+358 PQPGGKASADY
-370 SSWGQYNYNQM
+370 SSWGQFNYNQM
-381 TSESTAAAA
+381 SGENSAAAA
-390 AVFNHGHGRG
+390 AAAFNHGRG
-400 YNDGGPQ
+400 YNDGGAP
-407 GQAPAHQGNTRV
+407 GQAPAHQGAARYGSEGYILHEGLDPHANGR
-419 PYAEEAA
+419 PSPSDAEQ
-426 KEESIMKGGKRK
+426 KTYNIS
-438 VVDDDVELY
+438 L
-447 KKRKFHPEL
+447 
-456 DKESIGS
+456 
-463 RAVAGYSGYS
+463 
-473 GDMTVEQ
+473 
-480 YMTHL
+480 

>member
-1 MKKDT
+1 MEELRVWRHLDFWRHLGEDARPPCSACGGETMKKDS
-6 AWRDMMT
+6 AWRDMMA
-13 QHPGG
+13 HPG

-27 IPHDGEEKGKMFV
+27 MPHDGEEKGKMFV
-40 GGLSWETTQET
+40 GGLSWETTQES

-65 VVMKNSD
+65 VVMKNNE

-88 KVDVVLKSGPHEL
+88 KVDAVLKNGPHEL

-110 CNPRSMQKQKKNG
+110 CNPRSMQKQKRNG

-147 RFGAVM
+147 RFGGVM

-186 HFVNINGKQKVEIKK
+186 HFVNINGKQVEIKK
-201 AEPRDASKA
+201 AEPRDTSKA
-210 QEDAGQWGTPPDNQ
+210 QEEGGQWGAHPDNH

-233 MPGINNG
+233 MPGLNNG
-240 MGPGNMGPPL
+240 MGPGNMGPPM
-250 GPPLGP
+250 GPPLP

-271 QGPYQ
+271 QSPYQ

-290 GYGAPQGPQGYQGW
+290 GYGAPQGPGGYQGW
-304 GAGQTLQQWGAPN
+304 GASQQLQQWGAPS

-329 GDPYGRNAPLGALV
+329 
-343 TGAPGAPSPNLAAAA
+343 AAAG
-358 APQPGGKTSADY
+358 PQPGGKASADY
-370 SSWGQYNYNQM
+370 SSWGQFNYNQM
-381 TSESTAAAA
+381 SGENSAAAA
-390 AVFNHGHGRG
+390 AAAFNHGRG
-400 YNDGGPQ
+400 YNDGGAP
-407 GQAPAHQGNTRV
+407 GQAPAHQG
-419 PYAEEAA
+419 E
-426 KEESIMKGGKRK
+426 
-438 VVDDDVELY
+438 
-447 KKRKFHPEL
+447 
-456 DKESIGS
+456 GS
-463 RAVAGYSGYS
+463 SVW
-473 GDMTVEQ
+473 
-480 YMTHL
+480 

>member
-6 AWRDMMT
+6 AWRDMMA
-13 QHPGG
+13 HPGG
-18 GGNGPRGRN
+18 GNAPRGRN
-27 IPHDGEEKGKMFV
+27 MPHDGEEKGKMFV
-40 GGLSWETTQET
+40 GGLSWETTQES

-65 VVMKNSD
+65 VVMKNSE

-88 KVDVVLKSGPHEL
+88 KVDSVLKNGPHEL

-110 CNPRSMQKQKKNG
+110 CNPRSMQKQKRNG

-147 RFGAVM
+147 RFGGVM

-210 QEDAGQWGTPPDNQ
+210 QEEGGQWGTHPDNQ

-233 MPGINNG
+233 MPGLNNG

-290 GYGAPQGPQGYQGW
+290 GYGAPQGPGGYQGW
-304 GAGQTLQQWGAPN
+304 GAGQQLQQWGAPN

-329 GDPYGRNAPLGALV
+329 GDPYGRNAPIGALM

-358 APQPGGKTSADY
+358 GAQPGGKASADY
-370 SSWGQYNYNQM
+370 SSWGQFNYNQM
-381 TSESTAAAA
+381 SGENSAAAA
-390 AVFNHGHGRG
+390 AAAFNHGRG
-400 YNDGGPQ
+400 YNDGGAP
-407 GQAPAHQGNTRV
+407 GPAPAHQGELGTFLWEQLTLYNA
-419 PYAEEAA
+419 YNQLFSGAA
-426 KEESIMKGGKRK
+426 RYGSEGVIGQEGGDPHTNGRPSPSNAQP
-438 VVDDDVELY
+438 LSY
-447 KKRKFHPEL
+447 IQL
-456 DKESIGS
+456 
-463 RAVAGYSGYS
+463 
-473 GDMTVEQ
+473 
-480 YMTHL
+480 

>member
-1 MKKDT
+1 MKKDS
-6 AWRDMMT
+6 AWRDMMA
-13 QHPGG
+13 HPG

-27 IPHDGEEKGKMFV
+27 MPHDGEEKGKMFV
-40 GGLSWETTQET
+40 GGLSWETTQES

-65 VVMKNSD
+65 VVMKNNE

-88 KVDVVLKSGPHEL
+88 KVDAVLKSGPHEL

-110 CNPRSMQKQKKNG
+110 CNPRSMQKQKRNG

-147 RFGAVM
+147 RFGGVM

-186 HFVNINGKQKVEIKK
+186 HFVNINGKQVEIKK
-201 AEPRDASKA
+201 AEPRDTSKA
-210 QEDAGQWGTPPDNQ
+210 QEEGGQWGAHPDNH

-233 MPGINNG
+233 MPGLNNG
-240 MGPGNMGPPL
+240 MGPGNMGPPM
-250 GPPLGP
+250 GPPLP

-271 QGPYQ
+271 QSPYQ

-290 GYGAPQGPQGYQGW
+290 GYGAPQGPGGYQGW
-304 GAGQTLQQWGAPN
+304 GASQQLQQWGAPS

-329 GDPYGRNAPLGALV
+329 GDPYGRNAPLSALM

-358 APQPGGKTSADY
+358 GPQPGGKASADY
-370 SSWGQYNYNQM
+370 SSWGQFNYNQM
-381 TSESTAAAA
+381 SGENSAAA
-390 AVFNHGHGRG
+390 AVAFNHGRG
-400 YNDGGPQ
+400 YNDGGAP
-407 GQAPAHQGNTRV
+407 GQASAHQGAAQYGSEGYFMHEGRDPHANGR
-419 PYAEEAA
+419 PSPSDAEQ
-426 KEESIMKGGKRK
+426 KTYIS
-438 VVDDDVELY
+438 L
-447 KKRKFHPEL
+447 
-456 DKESIGS
+456 
-463 RAVAGYSGYS
+463 
-473 GDMTVEQ
+473 
-480 YMTHL
+480 

>member
-1 MKKDT
+1 MKKDS
-6 AWRDMMT
+6 AWRDMMA
-13 QHPGG
+13 HPG

-27 IPHDGEEKGKMFV
+27 MPHDGEEKGKMFV
-40 GGLSWETTQET
+40 GGLSWETTQES

-65 VVMKNSD
+65 VVMKNNE

-88 KVDVVLKSGPHEL
+88 KVDAVLKSGPHEL

-110 CNPRSMQKQKKNG
+110 CNPRSMQKQKRNG

-147 RFGAVM
+147 RFGGVM

-186 HFVNINGKQKVEIKK
+186 HFVNINGKQVEIKK
-201 AEPRDASKA
+201 AEPRDTSKA
-210 QEDAGQWGTPPDNQ
+210 QEEGGQWGAHPDNH

-233 MPGINNG
+233 MPGLNNG
-240 MGPGNMGPPL
+240 MGPGNMGPPM
-250 GPPLGP
+250 GPPLP

-271 QGPYQ
+271 QSPYQ

-290 GYGAPQGPQGYQGW
+290 GYGAPQGPGGYQGW
-304 GAGQTLQQWGAPN
+304 GASQQLQQWGAPS

-329 GDPYGRNAPLGALV
+329 GDPYGRNAPLSALM

-358 APQPGGKTSADY
+358 GPQPGGKASADY
-370 SSWGQYNYNQM
+370 SSWGQFNYNQM
-381 TSESTAAAA
+381 SGENSAAA
-390 AVFNHGHGRG
+390 AVAFNHGRG
-400 YNDGGPQ
+400 YNDGGAP
-407 GQAPAHQGNTRV
+407 GQASAHQG
-419 PYAEEAA
+419 E
-426 KEESIMKGGKRK
+426 
-438 VVDDDVELY
+438 
-447 KKRKFHPEL
+447 
-456 DKESIGS
+456 GS
-463 RAVAGYSGYS
+463 SVW
-473 GDMTVEQ
+473 
-480 YMTHL
+480 